1 MDEAKYTQ
9 EQLAG
14 VLGKPRSWVSDTLS
28 LMNLPVEIRDE
39 YRGDRKTPKSLFVE
53 ISRKKQVRGMATA

>member
-1 MDEAKYTQ
+1 MGEAKYTQ

-14 VLGKPRSWVSDTLS
+14 VIGKPRFSVSDTLS

-39 YRGDRKTPKSLFVE
+39 CRGNRKTPKSLLVE
-53 ISRKKQVRGMATA
+53 ISRKKQRG